1 MNEMEEI
8 DAGLAADLR
17 KVAEEAERG
26 SWGNFQTSVTVR
38 VSAAHAR
45 AVYAAG
51 ESQARSSKRIETSTG
66 RLVVA
71 TWVLASATVALVL
84 ATGVLIYVTSNV
96 E

>member
-8 DAGLAADLR
+8 DPGLAGDLR
-17 KVAEEAERG
+17 KVGEEAEQS

-51 ESQARSSKRIETSTG
+51 ESQARSTKRLETSTG
-66 RLVVA
+66 RLVVE
-71 TWVLASATVALVL
+71 TWVLAFATVALVITTIVL
-84 ATGVLIYVTSNV
+84 AATS
-96 E
+96 